1 MNRFC
6 PKCGSSVYET
16 ARFCNQCGERLLPT
30 QAAAIPVPVR
40 PAPQTSRLGNMAP
53 PSSLPTPPP
62 VAQPGA
68 PAELAPNIAGMLCYI
83 LSIISGL
90 IFLSLRPY
98 SQHKF
103 VRFHAYQSIYFFFG
117 LLVINLVLRIFS
129 IFLPNTI
136 ESLLF
141 FGLRLTALGGSAWM
155 MYQAYLG
162 VQFRLPYIGELAENQ
177 ANKP

>member
-30 QAAAIPVPVR
+30 QAAAPPR
-40 PAPQTSRLGNMAP
+40 PAPQTSRLENIAP
-53 PSSLPTPPP
+53 PPIIP
-62 VAQPGA
+62 A
-68 PAELAPNIAGMLCYI
+68 PATVAPPTELAPNIAGMLCYP

-90 IFLSLRPY
+90 IFLALRPY

-103 VRFHAYQSIYFFFG
+103 IRFHAYQSVYFFFA
-117 LLVINLVLRIFS
+117 LLVLNLVLGIFS
-129 IFLPNTI
+129 IFLPGTI

-141 FGLRLTALGGSAWM
+141 SGLRLTGLGGSAWM

-162 VQFRLPYIGELAENQ
+162 VQFKLPYIGDLAENQ
-177 ANKP
+177 ANKQ